1 MKHYSTVVIGGGA
14 AGIMAAGVAA
24 ATSHNVLLCERME
37 KPQRK
42 VRITGKGRCNLT
54 NLCDQEEFLAKVRSG
69 ANFIRYAWQQFDC
82 ETTMHFFEQIGVP
95 LSVERGRRVF
105 PTSGRAWDVAEAHI
119 AWCRQQGVEITTHAR
134 VEEITVRNKQITGVF
149 VRYDDNSTEQ
159 ITCQTVILATG
170 GASYPA
176 TGSTGDGYRLAHQLG
191 HTIVPIRPSL
201 TPLIADRPTP
211 KPLIDF
217 TLRNVSAQLYIDS
230 KKVAE
235 EFGELTFTTLGVGG
249 AIVLRLSRQ
258 AVDALIDE
266 HHVELRLDLKPSLS
280 VEQLNARFER
290 EKATLSDKAPIRHLL
305 AKLVPSLLIGEWA
318 RRSKLDLTRPIQTLT
333 ATTLRL
339 LIDTLKSWRIT
350 IVDYASFREAIVT
363 AGGVCTDEV
372 NPLTM
377 QSKLIRGLYF
387 AGEVL
392 DIDANTGGYNLQIAY
407 STGHLAGQLNP

>member
-1 MKHYSTVVIGGGA
+1 M
-14 AGIMAAGVAA
+14 
-24 ATSHNVLLCERME
+24 
-37 KPQRK
+37 
-42 VRITGKGRCNLT
+42 
-54 NLCDQEEFLAKVRSG
+54 
-69 ANFIRYAWQQFDC
+69 
-82 ETTMHFFEQIGVP
+82 
-95 LSVERGRRVF
+95 
-105 PTSGRAWDVAEAHI
+105 
-119 AWCRQQGVEITTHAR
+119 
-134 VEEITVRNKQITGVF
+134 RNKQITGVF
-149 VRYDDNSTEQ
+149 VRYDDSSTDQ
-159 ITCQTVILATG
+159 IPCQTVILATG

-176 TGSTGDGYRLAHQLG
+176 TGSTGDGYRLAHRLG

-266 HHVELRLDLKPSLS
+266 HHVELRLDLKPALS

-290 EKATLSDKAPIRHLL
+290 EKVALSDKAPIRHLL

-318 RRSKLDLTRPIQTLT
+318 RRSKLDPTRPIQTLT

-407 STGHLAGQLNP
+407 STGHLAGKLNP